1 MTIDSLSSSYHDECR
16 NALIE
21 EQTRSLAATNHWEDV
36 DRLLVHADWDAL
48 YRRMSPLIASAD
60 PSSSQMQDFIAEH
73 YAIACRFYVP
83 TARAY
88 LGMAL
93 HYRENADMAAFH
105 NAYHPDLVTFLAEAI
120 CIYAHSALS

>member
-1 MTIDSLSSSYHDECR
+1 MTIDSLSYAYLDECR

-36 DRLLVHADWDAL
+36 DRPLVHADWDAL
-48 YRRMSPLIASAD
+48 YRRISPLIDSAD
-60 PSSSQMQDFIAEH
+60 PSSGQMQDLIAEH

-88 LGMAL
+88 LGMAVY
-93 HYRENADMAAFH
+93 YRENADMVAFH
-105 NAYHPDLVTFLAEAI
+105 NAYHPDMVTFLGEAMS
-120 CIYAHSALS
+120 IYARSALS